1 MKQAIIDNR
10 SSEILGEV
18 LKHNL
23 ERGGS
28 LSLITAYF
36 TIYAFHALKKE
47 LAGLDE
53 VKILFSEPVFEEQIG
68 NLGNINPTAILG
80 DAGEFGLKS
89 KLDLQRIAKECASWV
104 KNKTKIRSA
113 VRSGIVGTKMIVVD
127 NPGEEDVA
135 FNTSSSNFNS
145 VGLGYAPTEEM
156 VMNTMTTEPE
166 VTRDMLQFFQSIWN
180 DPAKVGDIKHKVLKQ
195 LEFGFKD
202 QSPDFLY
209 FFTLYNI
216 FKEYLEDL
224 DEEKIVKSRTGFKNS
239 VVWNKLYKF
248 QQDGVLGAIDKI
260 EKYNGCVIADSV
272 GLGKTFE
279 ALAVIKYYELRNDRV
294 LVLCPKKLRDNWT
307 MYKLNDTRNILIGD
321 RFNYDVLNHTDL
333 SRDRGYTGE
342 INLETVNWGNYDMIV
357 IDESHNFRN
366 SNPTKQRETRY
377 SRLMNRII
385 RSGVRTKVLMLSA
398 TPVNN
403 RMNDLKNQ
411 VAFITEGDDFAFEE
425 FGVNSI
431 GEVMKRAQT
440 QFNNW
445 LKNTQDKNVDHLL
458 EILDGRYFKLLD
470 LITIARSRKH
480 IEKYYNINDIG
491 QFPNRLPP
499 KNIKSDIDL
508 EGRFPALKQVN
519 REIRKLNLS
528 SYSPLKYV
536 RSDKQAEY
544 SAKYDLQLSEGRS
557 FRQVDR
563 EESLI
568 HLMRVNMLKRMESS
582 IHSFGLTVER
592 ILKSVDLLLDK
603 ILNQSDYIDEDLN
616 IEDVDIEDPQ
626 LSDFLIGN
634 KVKVLLQDMDL
645 VRWKQDLLEDR
656 ERLQQMKQ
664 DAKAVGVQR
673 DAKLKDLEN
682 LIVEKVKKPINAGNQ
697 KIIIFT
703 AFADTAKYLY
713 EHLAPWAHQ
722 ALGLHSALV
731 TGTGKNDTNLPGI
744 RKDLTDLLINFSP
757 LSKERDKIQSKQKA
771 EIDLLIAT
779 DCISEGQNLQ
789 DCDFLVN
796 YDIHWNPVRIIQRFG
811 RIDRLGSVNE
821 QIQLV
826 NFWPNMELDEYI
838 DLEARVSGRMVLLD
852 ISATGEEN
860 VIDQR
865 KDMNDLDY
873 RRRQLEQLQNQVIDL
888 EDMQGGIS
896 ITDLTFNDF
905 KMELMDY
912 LKDHREALEST
923 PTGIYSVVDTDYE
936 EAPNGVIFC
945 LRQLHPGKDDRLE
958 YNPISPYFLV
968 YLDESGE
975 VVFSFTQSKKVLDH
989 YQRLCAGKSEV
1000 MEDLVNAFKTETQDL
1015 KNMDAYTSLLEKAA
1029 EHIKGK
1035 SEEKGTVS
1043 LFSAGGTA
1051 GMKEVI
1057 RSLED
1062 FELIS
1067 YLIIKKGD
1075 GH

>member
-18 LKHNL
+18 LKNNL

-36 TIYAFHALKKE
+36 TVYAYQALKKE
-47 LAGLDE
+47 LSSLGE
-53 VKILFSEPVFEEQIG
+53 VKILFSDPVFSEKQDRGPGIFQ
-68 NLGNINPTAILG
+68 PTAILG
-80 DAGEFGLKS
+80 DTGEYGLKN
-89 KLDLQRIAKECASWV
+89 KLDLQRIAEECAQWV
-104 KNKTKIRSA
+104 KAKTKIRSA
-113 VRSGIVGTKMIVVD
+113 VNSGMVGTKMIVAD
-127 NPGEEDVA
+127 NPNAENVA
-135 FNTSSSNFNS
+135 FNTSSSDFNS
-145 VGLGYAPTEEM
+145 VGLGYAPTDRM
-156 VMNTMTTEPE
+156 VMNTMSDDPV
-166 VTRDMLQFFQSIWN
+166 VTKEMLQFFETVWK
-180 DPAKVGDIKHKVLKQ
+180 DPAMVEDIKLKVLKQ
-195 LEFGFKD
+195 LEYGYKD
-202 QSPDFLY
+202 QNPNFLY

-279 ALAVIKYYELRNDRV
+279 ALGVIKYYELRNDRV

-333 SRDRGYTGE
+333 SRDRGFSGE
-342 INLETVNWGNYDMIV
+342 INLETVNWGNYDLIV

-385 RSGVRTKVLMLSA
+385 KSGVRTKVLMLSA

-411 VAFITEGDDFAFEE
+411 VAFITEGDDFAFEDY
-425 FGVNSI
+425 GVNSI

-445 LKNTQDKNVDHLL
+445 LKDTTDKNVDHLL
-458 EILDGRYFKLLD
+458 EVLDGRYFKLLD

-480 IEKYYNINDIG
+480 IEKYYNIQDIG
-491 QFPNRLPP
+491 KFPDRLVP
-499 KNIKSDIDL
+499 KNIKSDIDV
-508 EGRFPALKQVN
+508 EENFPPLKEVN

-544 SAKYDLQLSEGRS
+544 SAKYDLQLTSGSS
-557 FRQVDR
+557 FRQTDR

-582 IHSFGLTVER
+582 IHSFTLTVGR
-592 ILKSVDLLLDK
+592 ILHSVDQLLDK
-603 ILNQSDYIDEDLN
+603 ILNESEFTDEDLN
-616 IEDVDIEDPQ
+616 IEEVDIEDPQ
-626 LSDFLIGN
+626 LADFLIGN

-645 VRWKQDLLEDR
+645 VRWKQDLLEDK
-656 ERLQQMKQ
+656 ERLENLRNN
-664 DAKAVGVQR
+664 ARAIGVNR
-673 DAKLKDLEN
+673 DAKLKDLER
-682 LIVEKVKKPINAGNQ
+682 LITEKVKKPINAGN
-697 KIIIFT
+697 KKVIIFT

-713 EHLAPWAHQ
+713 DQLAPWADQ
-722 ALGLHSALV
+722 ALGLKAALV
-731 TGTGKNDTNLPGI
+731 TGAGRNDTNLPGI
-744 RKDLTDLLINFSP
+744 RKDLTDILTNFSP
-757 LSKERDKIQSKQKA
+757 LSKERSKTQSKQGA

-811 RIDRLGSVNE
+811 RIDRLGSVNDK
-821 QIQLV
+821 IQLV

-873 RRRQLEQLQNQVIDL
+873 RRRQLEQLQSQVIDL

-905 KMELMDY
+905 KMELMDF
-912 LKDHREALEST
+912 LKDNRQDLEST
-923 PTGIYSVVDTDYE
+923 PTGIYSIVDTDLPE
-936 EAPNGVIFC
+936 IPAGLIFC

-968 YLDESGE
+968 FISEEGE
-975 VVFSFTQSKKVLDH
+975 IIFSFTQSKKVLDY
-989 YQRLCAGKSEV
+989 YQKLCSGKNEV
-1000 MEDLVNAFKTETQDL
+1000 LQDLVDAFKAETQNL
-1015 KNMDAYTSLLEKAA
+1015 GIMSAYTEALERAA

-1035 SEEKGTVS
+1035 SEEKGTAS
-1043 LFSAGGTA
+1043 LFSSGGTA
-1051 GMKEVI
+1051 AIKEVI
-1057 RSLED
+1057 RSLDD
-1062 FELIS
+1062 FEMIS
-1067 YLIIKKGD
+1067 YLIIRK
-1075 GH
+1075 